1 MHHSFSGT
9 EIQVW
14 HSWVTCSVCFKGSSQ
29 GASQSFSLKV
39 QLRRDLP
46 LSSFLW
52 QLVGPRSVLTAGQR
66 HQLLGMWTS
75 LYNSLQDGG
84 YLQSVKM
91 GERDGITKL
100 EATVFFNLTLKV
112 IPSLLLYSIHLLDVM
127 RPVHT

>member
-1 MHHSFSGT
+1 MSL
-9 EIQVW
+9 
-14 HSWVTCSVCFKGSSQ
+14 KGNSQ

-52 QLVGPRSVLTAGQR
+52 QLVGPRSLLTVGQR

-75 LYNSLQDGG
+75 LYNSLQHGG
-84 YLQSVKM
+84 YLRLVKM

-100 EATVFFNLTLKV
+100 QVTVFFNLTLKV
-112 IPSLLLYSIHLLDVM
+112 IPSLLLYSIHPLNVM